1 MTDAIE
7 SVVQGQRR
15 RCQKRKHWD
24 REGDEEEEEE
34 EEGEGDEGEEGLT
47 DREEN
52 LGGLGMR
59 SRGGGREGGGEGG
72 VWLTQDEMHC
82 FRR

>member
-7 SVVQGQRR
+7 SVIQGQFRKG
-15 RCQKRKHWD
+15 QKRKHWERD
-24 REGDEEEEEE
+24 REEEEE
-34 EEGEGDEGEEGLT
+34 EEGEEVDERAL

-59 SRGGGREGGGEGG
+59 ASAEGGSG
-72 VWLTQDEMHC
+72 WLTQEELHS